1 MFNKLRNHMLFINM
15 VIISAL
21 LFITFTAVFLSSY
34 HNSRRMINERL
45 NSSLSFVNPQGD
57 RFRKNKPQDP
67 NNEPFKET
75 PPNDTQHNNPHFLS
89 SFSVTVDS
97 DGNIVSVRAPY
108 DLSDKTYEDYIEK
121 IIQNPKG
128 TGSIKYLESTWEYK
142 CVPYDN
148 GYAIAFTES
157 EQQISFLRNLALI
170 LILVW
175 FAALIFAFLISFYSA
190 NRSIK
195 PIEDSYN
202 KQKQFIADAS
212 HELKT
217 PLTAINTNIDVLL
230 SHGESTINEEKKW
243 LSYIKS
249 EAERMTKLTN
259 ELLYLARL
267 DYDQNNMLYE
277 KTSFSDAAEGVIL
290 TMEAVIYENKIKFSY
305 NIEPDIFVLSSS
317 ELLKQLVMI
326 LLDNAIKYTPENG
339 SIYLECK
346 KRGQEAILTVK
357 NTGEGISADDLTQ
370 IFERFYRTDKSRSRD
385 SGGYG
390 LGLAIAQSIAKSA
403 KGSISVSSKPNEY
416 TEFTVKLPLLSRQE
430 RNMA

>member
-1 MFNKLRNHMLFINM
+1 MLLINM
-15 VIISAL
+15 TIISAL
-21 LFITFTAVFLSSY
+21 LFITFAAVFVSSY
-34 HNSRRMINERL
+34 QNSQRMINERL
-45 NSSLSFVNPQGD
+45 DSSLTFFNPQTD
-57 RFRKNKPQDP
+57 RGRRKPQAP
-67 NNEPFKET
+67 ENESAKELPPDDAERDT
-75 PPNDTQHNNPHFLS
+75 PPHSPVF
-89 SFSVTVDS
+89 SFCVITDS
-97 DGNIVSVRAPY
+97 DGNVLSVRAPY
-108 DLSDKTYEDYIEK
+108 ELSDNSYENSIKE
-121 IIQNPKG
+121 IIQSVKEKG
-128 TGSIKYLESTWEYK
+128 TIKYQESRWAYK
-142 CVPYDN
+142 RIPYRD
-148 GYAIAFTES
+148 GYAVAFAES

-175 FAALIFAFLISFYSA
+175 FVALIFAFLISFYSA

-346 KRGQEAILTVK
+346 KHGQEAILTVK